1 MQSAPRRDPGHGL
14 LVTFEG
20 GEGSGKST
28 QIERLADFLRGEG
41 HEVVAAREPGTTQV
55 GEAVRELLLRT
66 AREDLSAESELALFL
81 AARAELVAE
90 VVRPALEA
98 GKIVLLDRYGDSSVA
113 YQGYGRGLD
122 PARVKAL
129 DAFFTR
135 GLTPDLTVLIDV
147 PVEASAERSRER
159 PADRIER
166 AGRSFHG
173 RVRGGYREIALNE
186 PERFVVLDGTE
197 PIDSV
202 QSAIR
207 EAVLEALAER
217 VPTSRT
223 ETS

>member
-1 MQSAPRRDPGHGL
+1 MQSAVRPRGI

-28 QIERLADFLRGEG
+28 QIERLADFLRTEG
-41 HEVVAAREPGTTQV
+41 HEVVTAREPGTTQV
-55 GEAVRELLLRT
+55 GEAVRDLLLRT
-66 AREDLSAESELALFL
+66 ARDELAPESELALFL
-81 AARAELVAE
+81 AARAELVE
-90 VVRPALEA
+90 QVVRPALEA
-98 GKIVLLDRYGDSSVA
+98 GRTVLLDRYGDSSVA
-113 YQGYGRGLD
+113 YQGYGRGLEQD
-122 PARVKAL
+122 RVKAL
-129 DAFFTR
+129 NAFFTR
-135 GLTPDLTVLIDV
+135 GLTPDLTILIDV
-147 PVEASAERSRER
+147 PVEASAERARDR

-166 AGRSFHG
+166 AGPAFHG
-173 RVRGGYREIALNE
+173 RVRGGYREMALNE

-207 EAVLEALAER
+207 GVILETLAER